1 MHLKKKWIDEKIGY
15 NKQSANRSGTEQ
27 SADLWDCFKSLKRN
41 ANSSTMK
48 GQPDNIIM
56 HRTQSCFR
64 ENKVALKGMHET
76 CLLSFIGRLP
86 EIMSKIATRSNIREA
101 FMRNGMIDKQTGTCP
116 DMSEIMNKLPGTFI
130 T

>member
-1 MHLKKKWIDEKIGY
+1 MSESAVSIVRSWRDGDFPQINALPAVHSKKKWIDEKIGH

-48 GQPDNIIM
+48 GQPDNIII
-56 HRTQSCFR
+56 HRTRSCFR
-64 ENKVALKGMHET
+64 ENNVALKGMHET

-86 EIMSKIATRSNIREA
+86 EIMSKDPI
-101 FMRNGMIDKQTGTCP
+101 
-116 DMSEIMNKLPGTFI
+116 
-130 T
+130 